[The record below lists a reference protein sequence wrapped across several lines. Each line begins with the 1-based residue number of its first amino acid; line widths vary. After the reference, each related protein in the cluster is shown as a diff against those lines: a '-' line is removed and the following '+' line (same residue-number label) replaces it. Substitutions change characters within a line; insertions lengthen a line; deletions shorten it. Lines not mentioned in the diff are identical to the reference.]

1 MGSSTHIEVRKLIL
15 KEVFMKINIFE
26 GGAGILD
33 IRYDSVFKAVF
44 TRDTA
49 KSRGA
54 K

>member
-1 MGSSTHIEVRKLIL
+1 MKL
-15 KEVFMKINIFE
+15 NIFE

-54 K
+54 KKSTA